1 MEFKSITRTERW
13 TVEGWTYKATL
24 ASRLLFSY
32 VSPLLEVASNRTLTQ
47 DDAFEVAPNRKMD
60 VAVPSLTDS
69 YDHVRT
75 KTQRQVEEKRQ
86 KMLENSQV
94 NNKSPDL
101 DSVKKSQTLVLLK
114 ALIRYQRPMLIFT
127 GFMRLLNTGIQAFP
141 AVLVARLLQSLE
153 AGTSQ
158 PVSKSINAAYC
169 WSVYCS

>member
-1 MEFKSITRTERW
+1 MAPIC
-13 TVEGWTYKATL
+13 
-24 ASRLLFSY
+24 
-32 VSPLLEVASNRTLTQ
+32 TLTQ

-86 KMLENSQV
+86 KMLENSQINN

-127 GFMRLLNTGIQAFP
+127 GFMKVIKYRYPSLPRSIGSTVITIIGGGNVTTSIEKYQCCLL
-141 AVLVARLLQSLE
+141 LVS
-153 AGTSQ
+153 
-158 PVSKSINAAYC
+158 VSFLKMIVENQLFHNVVSMAT
-169 WSVYCS
+169 